1 MSVSQLV
8 RQSCLFPAW
17 GEDRRSSG
25 EKVGWT
31 WEGRRTPLP
40 PPKKNTAQEI
50 HGILWV
56 KLGSTGEA
64 PQDKTDENNS
74 GKKKGWPA
82 KEMECVFKLVI

>member
-25 EKVGWT
+25 EKVSQL
-31 WEGRRTPLP
+31 EKP
-40 PPKKNTAQEI
+40 PTAQEI

-64 PQDKTDENNS
+64 PQDKTEI
-74 GKKKGWPA
+74 KTTVEKKGWTA
-82 KEMECVFKLVI
+82 KEMECAFKLVI